1 MGFFRRRSSSD
12 RGRPSIEHGRPTAE
26 RGRAVAE
33 LGRGQTPVAPSRS
46 ARTLSRMFG
55 VSCAEC
61 RLGPASFTQV
71 AAEAYSWASTHDQLH
86 HPARSSAQVI
96 SRR

>member
-1 MGFFRRRSSSD
+1 MGLFRRR
-12 RGRPSIEHGRPTAE
+12 PATEHGRSAAERIRPTAE
-26 RGRAVAE
+26 HGRAVAE
-33 LGRGQTPVAPSRS
+33 LGRGKAPTAPSRS